1 MQPVQADSWMNDSN
15 ESVLLFSEFNKYS
28 ETSVVRVLNYSILF
42 YNKELVLFVN

>member
-28 ETSVVRVLNYSILF
+28 ETSAELFNSIL
-42 YNKELVLFVN
+42 